1 MNTDT
6 TGGASNT
13 ETTVEA
19 RRIRAAWSG
28 LSGAELDHAEWARAR
43 PVRLKHYWS
52 GEAAPFARQAEARLL
67 WDAGALYARFVG
79 EQREPLIANASPQRE
94 WKTMGLWDRD
104 VCEIFVA
111 PHVGDLRRYYE
122 FEVAPT
128 GEWLDLAVRMT
139 AEGRETDWGYYSG
152 MTAAARIN
160 SDSVTVAMRVP
171 WDAFAGVKAPRLG
184 ERWRVNLFRC
194 IGADPT
200 RGYVAWQPTHTPE
213 PNFHVPEKFGRL
225 LFND

>member
-1 MNTDT
+1 M
-6 TGGASNT
+6 TGEASNT
-13 ETTVEA
+13 EMTVEA
-19 RRIRAAWSG
+19 RRSRAAWTS
-28 LSGAELDHAEWARAR
+28 LSVAELDHAEWARAR
-43 PVRLKHYWS
+43 PVRLKRYWS

-67 WDAGALYARFVG
+67 WDAGALYVRFVG
-79 EQREPLIANASPQRE
+79 EQREPLVANASPQRE

-104 VCEIFVA
+104 VCEMFVA

-128 GEWLDLAVRMT
+128 GEWLDLALRIT
-139 AEGRETDWGYYSG
+139 PEGRETDWGFYSG

-160 SDSVTVAMRVP
+160 ADSITLAMRVP
-171 WDAFAGVKAPRLG
+171 WDAFAGVKPPRVG

-194 IGADPT
+194 IGEDPT
-200 RGYVAWQPTHTPE
+200 RGYLAWQPTHAPE
-213 PNFHVPEKFGRL
+213 ANFHVPEKFGWL

>member
-1 MNTDT
+1 MKMETIVE
-6 TGGASNT
+6 AT
-13 ETTVEA
+13 EMETIVEA
-19 RRIRAAWSG
+19 RRSRADWTS
-28 LSGAELDHAEWARAR
+28 LSVAELDHAEWARAR
-43 PVRLKHYWS
+43 PVRLTRYWS
-52 GEAAPFARQAEARLL
+52 GESAPFARQAEARLL
-67 WDAGALYARFVG
+67 WDAGALYARFVC

-104 VCEIFVA
+104 VCELFVA

-139 AEGRETDWGYYSG
+139 AEGRETDWGFYSG

-171 WDAFAGVKAPRLG
+171 WDAFAGVKAPRTG

-200 RGYVAWQPTHTPE
+200 RGYLAWQPTLAPE
-213 PNFHVPEKFGRL
+213 PNFHVPEKFGWL
-225 LFND
+225 LFSD

>member
-1 MNTDT
+1 MDT
-6 TGGASNT
+6 GMTGKGSDA

-19 RRIRAAWSG
+19 RLIRAAWSG
-28 LSGAELDHAEWARAR
+28 LSVAELDHEEWARAR
-43 PVRLKHYWS
+43 PVRLKRYWS
-52 GEAAPFARQAEARLL
+52 GESAPFERQGEARLL
-67 WDAGALYARFVG
+67 WDAGALYARFVC

-104 VCEIFVA
+104 VCEMFVA

-128 GEWLDLAVRMT
+128 GEWLDLAMRIT
-139 AEGRETDWGYYSG
+139 PEGRDTDWGYYSG

-160 SDSVTVAMRVP
+160 SDSITVAMRVP
-171 WDAFAGVKAPRLG
+171 WDAFSGVRAPRVG

-200 RGYVAWQPTHTPE
+200 RGYVAWQPTHAPE
-213 PNFHVPEKFGRL
+213 PNFHVPEKFGWL